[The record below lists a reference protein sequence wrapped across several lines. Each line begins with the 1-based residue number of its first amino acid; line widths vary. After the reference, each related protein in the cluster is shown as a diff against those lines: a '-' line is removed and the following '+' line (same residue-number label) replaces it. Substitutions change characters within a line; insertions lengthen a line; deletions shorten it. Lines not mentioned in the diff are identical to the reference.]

1 MKTRIYT
8 CSKEVTAEDLMANT
22 DEHVNEYFPEVHWDF
37 IPVPVHEHQQVAL
50 ALDLVGKNILTLS
63 GVIIRTFMREVRLGH
78 LAASDLE
85 IYCDGEM
92 QEIDIKGDLINYWPG
107 GFYETTFNLIFHDE
121 V

>member
-8 CSKEVTAEDLMANT
+8 CNKEVTAAELMAST
-22 DEHVNEYFPEVHWDF
+22 DEHIDHYFPEVQWGC
-37 IPVPVHEHQQVAL
+37 IPMPIHEHQQVAL
-50 ALDLVGKNILTLS
+50 ALTLTGTDILTLS
-63 GVIIRTFMREVRLGH
+63 QIIIRTFLREVRLGL

-85 IYCDGEM
+85 IYCDGDL

-107 GFYETTFNLIFHDE
+107 GFYETSFNLIFHTE

>member
-8 CSKEVTAEDLMANT
+8 CNKEVTAEELMAST
-22 DEHVNEYFPEVHWDF
+22 AVKIDHYFPEVQWGNP
-37 IPVPVHEHQQVAL
+37 IHEHQQVAL
-50 ALDLVGKNILTLS
+50 ALTLTGTDILTLS
-63 GVIIRTFMREVRLGH
+63 QIIIRTFLREVRLGH

-85 IYCDGEM
+85 IYCDGDL

-107 GFYETTFNLIFHDE
+107 GFYETSFNLIFHTE

>member
-8 CSKEVTAEDLMANT
+8 CNKEVTAEELIAST
-22 DEHVNEYFPEVHWDF
+22 DVKIDHYFPEVSRGLEP
-37 IPVPVHEHQQVAL
+37 IHEHQQVAL
-50 ALDLVGKNILTLS
+50 ALTLTGTNILTLS
-63 GVIIRTFMREVRLGH
+63 QIIIRTFMREVRLGH

-85 IYCDGEM
+85 IYCDGDL

-107 GFYETTFNLIFHDE
+107 GFYETSFNLIFHTK